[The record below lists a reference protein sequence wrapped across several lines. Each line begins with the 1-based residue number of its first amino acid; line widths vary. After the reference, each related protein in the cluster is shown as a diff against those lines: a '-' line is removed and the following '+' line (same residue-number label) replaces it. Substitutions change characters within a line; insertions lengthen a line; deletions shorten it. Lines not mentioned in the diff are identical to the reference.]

1 MTNPTKCYAMK
12 CKKYFDRTSKNNYL
26 ILLAIHSLLDGIY
39 SGLHAVIMENQSL
52 YQTHNLYY
60 CYHWDLIQKGPKISK
75 TNKRLAHRCGEKICK
90 GRMFNLIEVM
100 KGYVSW
106 RFSKDSYH
114 NSFIEELDN
123 PLIKQVNEIAS
134 GEIIYENLCIKSME
148 CVLKN
153 FQRCKECND
162 WIEGDFA

>member
-1 MTNPTKCYAMK
+1 
-12 CKKYFDRTSKNNYL
+12 
-26 ILLAIHSLLDGIY
+26 
-39 SGLHAVIMENQSL
+39 
-52 YQTHNLYY
+52 
-60 CYHWDLIQKGPKISK
+60 
-75 TNKRLAHRCGEKICK
+75 
-90 GRMFNLIEVM
+90 M